1 VRARCLAAALVLL
14 VSCGGSD
21 RAPSEQEAESLAD
34 LTLLP
39 DEAPP
44 GLEPDE
50 EATGPIGSLRDVLPP
65 RSDAPQ
71 LPPLA
76 KAVRRAFLGGYDAVY
91 AGTEEEGAAS
101 LTSTVLR
108 FSESE
113 HASAFLTYLRDV
125 QSEAVTV
132 GSSELLE
139 APGLGE
145 EGYRWHGQAP
155 GGETSGC
162 VWRRGELVLTL
173 TLGGPLG
180 RAPADRAFE
189 LARGLDARLD

>member
-1 VRARCLAAALVLL
+1 MRAGYLAAALFLL

-21 RAPSEQEAESLAD
+21 ETPSAREAESLAGF
-34 LTLLP
+34 TLRP
-39 DEAPP
+39 EEAPA

-50 EATGPIGSLRDVLPP
+50 AATGPIESLRDVLPP

-76 KAVRRAFLGGYDAVY
+76 KSVRRAFLGGYDAVF
-91 AGTEEEGAAS
+91 AGTEEDGPTSLAS
-101 LTSTVLR
+101 SALR
-108 FSESE
+108 FSEAA
-113 HASAFLTYLRDV
+113 HAAAFLTYLRDI

-139 APGLGE
+139 TPNLGE
-145 EGYRWHGQAP
+145 EGYGWHGQAP

-162 VWRRGELVLTL
+162 SWRRGDLVLTL

-180 RAPADRAFE
+180 RAPAERAIE

>member
-1 VRARCLAAALVLL
+1 MRARCLAVALLL
-14 VSCGGSD
+14 PVSCGGPD
-21 RAPSEQEAESLAD
+21 PAPSQQEAESLAD

-39 DEAPP
+39 DEAPAP
-44 GLEPDE
+44 LEPDE
-50 EATGPIGSLRDVLPP
+50 EATGPIGSLRQVLPP

-71 LPPLA
+71 LPALA

-91 AGTEEEGAAS
+91 AGTEEEGPAS

-108 FSESE
+108 FSESA
-113 HASAFLTYLRDV
+113 HASAFLAYLRDV
-125 QSEAVTV
+125 KSEAVTV

-145 EGYRWHGQAP
+145 EGYGWHGQAP

-180 RAPADRAFE
+180 RAPAERAFE